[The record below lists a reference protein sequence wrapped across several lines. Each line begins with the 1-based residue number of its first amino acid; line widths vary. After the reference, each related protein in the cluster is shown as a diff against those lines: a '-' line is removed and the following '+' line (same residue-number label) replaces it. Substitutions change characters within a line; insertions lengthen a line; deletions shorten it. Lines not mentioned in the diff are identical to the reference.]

1 MNCALIYFKIFTKKY
16 FKSEYH
22 TNMRCLVIPI
32 EKLTI
37 NDKIGSGQFGQVFKG
52 IYYLDNNELAL
63 NVAIK
68 EIKNNLIND
77 TNDKNDLIKEA
88 NILSDCN
95 HINIVKM
102 YGVCYEND
110 EIPKYIIME
119 YMNKGDLRSYLI
131 KNKSTKVINL
141 K

>member
-1 MNCALIYFKIFTKKY
+1 LLTFLFEFSSGYDNDLKCKPVQIENLNKK
-16 FKSEYH
+16 EDW
-22 TNMRCLVIPI
+22 I
-32 EKLTI
+32 
-37 NDKIGSGQFGQVFKG
+37 KIGSGQFGQVFKG

-119 YMNKGDLRSYLI
+119 YMNNGDLRSYLI